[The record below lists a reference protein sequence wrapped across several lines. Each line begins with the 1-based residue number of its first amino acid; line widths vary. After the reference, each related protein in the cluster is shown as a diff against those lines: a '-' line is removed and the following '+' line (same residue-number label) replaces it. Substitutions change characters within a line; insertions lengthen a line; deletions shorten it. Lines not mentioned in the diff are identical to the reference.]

1 LEYYVKKGFEFV
13 TYVTRIGGAIM
24 AKRRLKKIDDIR
36 RYLAGLI
43 NRTEA
48 GEVEPGLAGKLGY
61 LANSLA
67 RVIETSDLEKRI
79 EQLEKEASKGEG

>member
-1 LEYYVKKGFEFV
+1 
-13 TYVTRIGGAIM
+13 M
-24 AKRRLKKIDDIR
+24 ARRLKSMSDIR

-48 GEVEPGLAGKLGY
+48 GQVEPGLAGKLGY

-67 RVIETSDLEKRI
+67 KVIEGTDLEKRLS
-79 EQLEKEASKGEG
+79 ELEKKINQK

>member
-1 LEYYVKKGFEFV
+1 
-13 TYVTRIGGAIM
+13 M
-24 AKRRLKKIDDIR
+24 AKKRLRTLEDIR

-48 GEVEPGLAGKLGY
+48 KEVDAALAGKLGY

-67 RVIETSDLEKRI
+67 RVIEGSELEKRI
-79 EQLEKEASKGEG
+79 EELEKHISKKRR

>member
-1 LEYYVKKGFEFV
+1 
-13 TYVTRIGGAIM
+13 M
-24 AKRRLKKIDDIR
+24 AKRRLKKMDDVR

-43 NRTEA
+43 NRTET

-67 RVIETSDLEKRI
+67 RVIESSDLEKRLERL
-79 EQLEKEASKGEG
+79 EQETKERENQ